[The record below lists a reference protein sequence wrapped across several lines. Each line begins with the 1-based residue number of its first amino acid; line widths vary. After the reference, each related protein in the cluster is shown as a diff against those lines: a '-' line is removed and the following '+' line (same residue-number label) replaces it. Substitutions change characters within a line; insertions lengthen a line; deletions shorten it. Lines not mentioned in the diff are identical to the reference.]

1 MGRAKAAG
9 SKPAAPRQ
17 RLSPAA
23 RRAQII
29 DAARD
34 LFGEG
39 GIGQVSMRAIAR
51 RVGITQAAIYQHF
64 DDKEAILFAI
74 SEDFFGRLIEANKEV
89 MASATT
95 PIDQL
100 RRSMAAYVRTGLAWP
115 EEYRLVFMT
124 SISGLETRGAHRMVP
139 GLPEQISP
147 TKGTTAFAYLQDQVR
162 ALMDAGQI
170 RKGDVDV
177 TSEAI
182 WAAGHGIVSLLIT
195 HVNFPW
201 EREKLIETQLDMLI
215 FGLLPEESRER
226 APAPS
231 AQGRRNQAGKS
242 PKA

>member
-1 MGRAKAAG
+1 M
-9 SKPAAPRQ
+9 APRR
-17 RLSPAA
+17 RLSPTA
-23 RRAQII
+23 RRAQILE
-29 DAARD
+29 AARD

-74 SEDFFGRLIEANKEV
+74 SEDFFGRLIEANNEV
-89 MASATT
+89 MARVTT
-95 PIDQL
+95 PIDLL
-100 RRSMAAYVRTGLAWP
+100 RRSMTAYVRTGLAWP

-124 SISGLETRGAHRMVP
+124 SISGLEKRGAHRMVP
-139 GLPEQISP
+139 ELPEPISP

-162 ALMDAGQI
+162 ALMEAGHI

-201 EREKLIETQLDMLI
+201 ERDKLIETQLDMLL
-215 FGLLPEESRER
+215 FGLLPEASRER
-226 APAPS
+226 APAT
-231 AQGRRNQAGKS
+231 GRQVQAGKS